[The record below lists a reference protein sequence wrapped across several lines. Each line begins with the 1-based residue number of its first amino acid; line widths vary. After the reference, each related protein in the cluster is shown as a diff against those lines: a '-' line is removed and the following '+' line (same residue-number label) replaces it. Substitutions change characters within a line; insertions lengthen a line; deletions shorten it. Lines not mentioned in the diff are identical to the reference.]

1 MNRLL
6 EKIINRTHLQ
16 DAQKADY
23 CGFCFKHSGGHNGKR
38 ISHIRNF
45 QVFCLPTERK
55 LLSFWPIHA
64 HITCAALKGV
74 GDPPPPLENS
84 NFIKLHSKIPE
95 NMSRVPPLRK
105 TLYPLEP
112 PRKISRIRACIKLPN
127 LRRDNSSLWASDR
140 TLAEVWNMH
149 IFKNIRVLY
158 LTLYM

>member
-95 NMSRVPPLRK
+95 NMPRVPPPPGK
-105 TLYPLEP
+105 HYIPWNPLEKFP
-112 PRKISRIRACIKLPN
+112 ESAHASNFLIWEETTRVCEQAIELWRKFETCITSKISGFYI
-127 LRRDNSSLWASDR
+127 
-140 TLAEVWNMH
+140 
-149 IFKNIRVLY
+149 
-158 LTLYM
+158 